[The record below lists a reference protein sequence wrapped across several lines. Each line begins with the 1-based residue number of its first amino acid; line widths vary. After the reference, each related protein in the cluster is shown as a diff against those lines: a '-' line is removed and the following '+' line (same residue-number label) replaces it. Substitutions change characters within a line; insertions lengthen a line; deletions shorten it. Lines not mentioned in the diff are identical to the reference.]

1 MSRSFSFFSFALICY
16 LSIHQHL
23 LSASQFEGFDAEDDD
38 VSDDSSDLHHS
49 LPPPTITQSHSSL
62 PDPEPSSDDSNS
74 DLIPES
80 DPKPE
85 TDSKNPSSMP
95 FDFWDE
101 DEFEGLP
108 VEIATAQTLES
119 PLIVENTTEKV
130 DPETASIAKDTT
142 VPMKKK
148 KSYIV
153 EITCVCFLI
162 TLGINYFVGKRENE
176 RLALAWAAKFASKDT
191 IFQKN
196 FSLLGVGE
204 GEESPLLLKE
214 ALNVF
219 KFYASGRRYCH
230 GLLATMEL
238 KSRHDLISRVF
249 NLVVPCKDEI
259 TFEVYM
265 NEESMDHV
273 VFAMARKKAAKTMQK
288 DVKDLQRFA
297 GIVSPPAGRKWV
309 SEELAVISESKEVA
323 GDMITDTVLDQVFG
337 DKAMEKHGR
346 NFMSM
351 HISDQHTGKHKKMM
365 LFKFSLPDAKH
376 MDEIVRLVALIP
388 YYIDLVGRYR
398 LSSQARNKTESGR
411 QKAAEEAYKELQNAR
426 QEALQKK
433 KAERKKMM
441 EEAEA
446 KLSAEVLRKKE
457 VKERARQVKK
467 AMPKVKM
474 SRGH

>member
-1 MSRSFSFFSFALICY
+1 MRRSFSFALIFY
-16 LSIHQHL
+16 LSLHQHL

-38 VSDDSSDLHHS
+38 VSEDSSTIPHS

-62 PDPEPSSDDSNS
+62 ADPEPSSDDSIS

-80 DPKPE
+80 DPEPE
-85 TDSKNPSSMP
+85 SDSKNPSSTP

-108 VEIATAQTLES
+108 EKVAAAETLLES
-119 PLIVENTTEKV
+119 PLIAENATQTA
-130 DPETASIAKDTT
+130 DPETASSIAQDTT
-142 VPMKKK
+142 ISRKKK
-148 KSYIV
+148 KKLYAV
-153 EITCVCFLI
+153 EIACVCFLI
-162 TLGINYFVGKRENE
+162 ALAVNYFVGKRENE
-176 RLALAWAAKFASKDT
+176 SLALAWAAKFASKDT
-191 IFQKN
+191 IFHKN
-196 FSLLGVGE
+196 FSLLGVGD

-265 NEESMDHV
+265 NEETMDHV

-288 DVKDLQRFA
+288 EVKDLQIFA

-323 GDMITDTVLDQVFG
+323 GDMITDTVLDQV
-337 DKAMEKHGR
+337 R
-346 NFMSM
+346 
-351 HISDQHTGKHKKMM
+351 I
-365 LFKFSLPDAKH
+365 FSLSIFLRFYSRTGSVYLL
-376 MDEIVRLVALIP
+376 ELVSKEPIF
-388 YYIDLVGRYR
+388 R
-398 LSSQARNKTESGR
+398 TE
-411 QKAAEEAYKELQNAR
+411 EED
-426 QEALQKK
+426 
-433 KAERKKMM
+433 
-441 EEAEA
+441 
-446 KLSAEVLRKKE
+446 
-457 VKERARQVKK
+457 
-467 AMPKVKM
+467 
-474 SRGH
+474 